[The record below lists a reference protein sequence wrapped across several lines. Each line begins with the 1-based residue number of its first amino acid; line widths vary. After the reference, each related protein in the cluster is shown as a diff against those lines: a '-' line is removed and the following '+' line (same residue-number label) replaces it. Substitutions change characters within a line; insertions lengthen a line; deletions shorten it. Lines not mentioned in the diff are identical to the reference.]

1 MSSIVRERRRRSS
14 AINIVPMLDV
24 LTTILLYCLVMMQFK
39 QPTAAL
45 NITLPE
51 INTAGKNVLG
61 ESINISVDKDGAY
74 FYNGHKVT
82 GDELTSILATLG
94 KASDKPP
101 LIIRADEATPLRN
114 VTFLMDTCR
123 KTGFSDFRL
132 QSREGN

>member
-1 MSSIVRERRRRSS
+1 MSIVRERRRRSS

-45 NITLPE
+45 NIMLPE
-51 INTAGKNVLG
+51 INTAGKNVLS
-61 ESINISVDKDGAY
+61 ESINVTVDADGGF

-82 GDELTSILATLG
+82 GAELESILATMG
-94 KASDKPP
+94 KAADKPP
-101 LIIRADEATPLRN
+101 LIIRADEKTPLKN
-114 VTFLMDTCR
+114 VTFLMDACR

-132 QSREGN
+132 QSREGD

>member
-1 MSSIVRERRRRSS
+1 MSLRGERRRRSS

-45 NITLPE
+45 NIMLPE

-61 ESINISVDKDGAY
+61 SSINVSVSQDGTY
-74 FYNGHKVT
+74 FYNGQKVT
-82 GDELTSILATLG
+82 GEELESILGTLG
-94 KASDKPP
+94 KAADKPP
-101 LIIRADEATPLRN
+101 LVIRADEQTPLKN